1 MGFSYRSNS
10 AHMADIKSKGILYE
24 DDDEPI
30 KLTDHDKEYCP
41 SIQRQGVFVWV
52 QLQEHRPQQ
61 YSKPLVKKEPN
72 ALHSKA
78 LAGPYLK
85 QSSYATGRQAIE
97 GLIRAMRIGLFA
109 GGMNRLGGR
118 SMGVRERRQSLTT
131 GTLVQ
136 PGVRRSPSPRAAMM
150 GMWYVIGW
158 CVYRWI
164 VQMVQMITKGKGPLH
179 RRGKVL
185 RACRLI
191 ARFLHCSLQRVRVL
205 IREAWVGLLV
215 RGE

>member
-1 MGFSYRSNS
+1 M
-10 AHMADIKSKGILYE
+10 
-24 DDDEPI
+24 
-30 KLTDHDKEYCP
+30 LTHEKEYCP
-41 SIQRQGVFVWV
+41 SIQRQGVFARV

-97 GLIRAMRIGLFA
+97 GRSYDLNNPREAYKGHADRVIRRRDEPSWMKKYGGAREEAKPYDRYIGA
-109 GGMNRLGGR
+109 TWR
-118 SMGVRERRQSLTT
+118 
-131 GTLVQ
+131 
-136 PGVRRSPSPRAAMM
+136 
-150 GMWYVIGW
+150 
-158 CVYRWI
+158 
-164 VQMVQMITKGKGPLH
+164 KGPLH

-185 RACRLI
+185 RACRMI